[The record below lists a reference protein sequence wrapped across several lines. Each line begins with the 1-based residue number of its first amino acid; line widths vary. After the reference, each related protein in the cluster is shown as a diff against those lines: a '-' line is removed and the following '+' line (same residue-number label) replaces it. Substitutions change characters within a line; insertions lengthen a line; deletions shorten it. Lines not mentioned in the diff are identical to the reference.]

1 MSWNNKIIW
10 SEGLFLRP
18 QHFQQHDR
26 YIESLVHARCT
37 GLSPYGWGI
46 QELELDENLLTLGK
60 FAIIKCSGILPDGTH
75 FNIPADDEPPVPLEI
90 PEDVHNQVLFLAL
103 PVRQPGL
110 TETGASDSQN
120 GMTRYVRA
128 EMEVNDNNASDPN
141 PAALEVGKLHL
152 RFMLERDNLSG
163 FTCIGLGRIVE
174 SKADK
179 QIILDKE
186 FIPSCLN
193 YKATPKLAG
202 FINELQGLLHH
213 RGEAIAGR
221 MTETGQ
227 GGVAEIA
234 DFMLLQVVNRLE
246 PFVAHLT
253 VMKGLHPEELYRYLL
268 QIAGEL
274 ATFTASSRRPAE
286 LPVYRHD
293 DLQSSFDP
301 VILEL
306 RQALSKV
313 LEERAIPIPLEERKY
328 GFRVAL
334 ITDHKLLKSANFILA
349 AHADMSTE
357 ILRNRFPPQVKVG
370 PVEQIQQFVKLA
382 LPGIG
387 MRPLPVA
394 PRQIPY
400 HAGFTYF
407 ELDRTSEYW
416 KQLEDSGGFGLHIGG
431 EFPGLQLEFWAVRE

>member
-26 YIESLVHARCT
+26 YIEMLIHARCS
-37 GLSPYGWGI
+37 GMAPYSWGI
-46 QELELDENLLTLGK
+46 EELELDENLLTLGK
-60 FAIIKCSGILPDGTH
+60 FAIISCKGILPDGTH
-75 FNIPADDEPPVPLEI
+75 FNIPADNEPPVPLEI
-90 PEDVHNQVLFLAL
+90 PEDAHNQTLFLAL
-103 PVRQPGL
+103 PLRQPGL
-110 TETGASDSQN
+110 TESGVSDNQD
-120 GMTRYVRA
+120 GMTRYIRA
-128 EMEVNDNNASDPN
+128 EMEINDNNASDQS
-141 PAALEVGKLHL
+141 PATLEIGKLHL
-152 RFMLERDNLSG
+152 RFMLERDNLNG
-163 FTCIGLGRIVE
+163 FTCIRLARIMEV
-174 SKADK
+174 KADK
-179 QIILDKE
+179 QIQLDKA

-193 YKATPKLAG
+193 HNATQKLAG
-202 FINELQGLLHH
+202 FINELKGLLHH

-221 MTETGQ
+221 MTEAGQ

-234 DFMLLQVVNRLE
+234 DFMLLQLINRLE
-246 PFVAHLT
+246 PLVAHLT
-253 VMKGLHPEELYRYLL
+253 TMKGLHPEALYRCLI
-268 QIAGEL
+268 QMAGEL
-274 ATFTASSRRPAE
+274 ATFTSGSRRPAE
-286 LPVYRHD
+286 FPVYRHD
-293 DLQSSFDP
+293 DLQATFDP

-313 LEERAIPIPLEERKY
+313 LEERATAIPLEERKY

-334 ITDHKLLKSANFILA
+334 ITDRELLKGANFILA
-349 AHADMSTE
+349 AHAAMSPE
-357 ILRNRFPPQVKVG
+357 VLRNRFPPQIKVG

-382 LPGIG
+382 LPGISI
-387 MRPLPVA
+387 RPLPVA

-431 EFPGLQLEFWAVRE
+431 EFPELQLEFWAIRE

>member
-26 YIESLVHARCT
+26 YLESLVHARCG
-37 GLSPYGWGI
+37 GLSCCGWGI
-46 QELELDENLLTLGK
+46 RELELDENLLTLGK
-60 FAIIKCSGILPDGTH
+60 FAVTRCQGILPDGTP
-75 FNIPADDEPPVPLEI
+75 FNIPADEEPPTPLEI
-90 PEDVHNQVLFLAL
+90 PEDVHNQILYLAL
-103 PVRQPGL
+103 PLRQPGL
-110 TETGASDSQN
+110 TETAAGNGDN
-120 GMTRYVRA
+120 GMTRYLRA
-128 EMEVNDNNASDPN
+128 EMEVNDSNAGDQN

-152 RFMLERDNLSG
+152 RFMLERDNLNG
-163 FTCIGLGRIVE
+163 FTCIGLARIVE

-186 FIPSCLN
+186 FIPPCLHYN
-193 YKATPKLAG
+193 ATPKLAG

-213 RGEAIAGR
+213 RGKAIAGR
-221 MTETGQ
+221 MTEAGQ

-246 PFVAHLT
+246 PLTAHLAAI
-253 VMKGLHPEELYRYLL
+253 KGLHPETLYRYLL
-268 QIAGEL
+268 QMAGEL
-274 ATFTASSRRPAE
+274 ATFTSSGRRPPE
-286 LPVYRHD
+286 FPLYRHD
-293 DLQSSFDP
+293 DLQASFDP
-301 VILEL
+301 VIREL

-313 LEERAIPIPLEERKY
+313 LEERAIAIPLEERKY

-334 ITDHKLLKSANFILA
+334 ITDRNLLKNANFILA
-349 AHADMSTE
+349 AHADMSPE
-357 ILRNRFPPQVKVG
+357 LLRKRFPPQVKVG